1 MFLASEELSPEKNG
15 TKSGIHTQGKLLAK
29 PLASLYVPGQE
40 PFLPPCVLA
49 SMVRVCKLGRDSH
62 SARHTVKLLVEGHIS
77 CQVRACYLTCLHN
90 SSLSTNLQLALG
102 ASPPLCQDS
111 ACITPRP
118 GVPVAIVHR
127 DNGTWWLFCWFSL
140 CL

>member
-62 SARHTVKLLVEGHIS
+62 SARHTVTVNSFVTTAKWIIFLNLLKPAPTSLHEGH
-77 CQVRACYLTCLHN
+77 LL
-90 SSLSTNLQLALG
+90 
-102 ASPPLCQDS
+102 
-111 ACITPRP
+111 
-118 GVPVAIVHR
+118 
-127 DNGTWWLFCWFSL
+127 LFFHK
-140 CL
+140 